1 MRLYWKLMLTYLAVI
16 LLVLAAAYGYMQP
29 AMHEFLTTQVGDSLA
44 REVRLAGTMLARELS
59 EGESAGDLD
68 DLADLVGR
76 QLRVRVTL
84 IDSTG
89 RVAGDSEVRREG
101 LQELENH
108 ANRPEVI
115 EAWAGA
121 VGRSVRHSDTL
132 DTDMLYVAR
141 VASGVRGGRMVVRL
155 AMPVH
160 DVSQMQSRV
169 GGVIRIALGFGLL
182 LAALMAYAM
191 SRLASRP
198 ITDMARVARSV
209 AAGDFTAH
217 ANVPVTSAV
226 ELRDLGTA
234 LNEMRSEIQRR
245 ITDITVNNSRS
256 EAVFSSITEGIL
268 VTDQDG
274 RILMT
279 NRAFN
284 RLFGVD
290 RSGKGRMSVELI
302 RNAEVQDAIEQTL
315 SSGEATTQDMALRG
329 VPERNFDVHVAPIV
343 QDGAGIGAVA
353 VFYDITE
360 LRELERVRKDF
371 VANVSHELRTPLTAI
386 KGCADTLADG
396 ALSDQEAAER
406 FVRTIINHSNRLESL
421 LSDLLDL
428 SRLESGKL
436 SVSREA
442 CPVSRIVDGATAAVR
457 LFAEE
462 KEISILPA
470 VDTDVAVRCDPEL
483 VEQALVNLLDNAV
496 KYTPNGGSIRVAVRE
511 LGEAPVDAAAFSR
524 TASPASTYRPLPS
537 SQQMLDL
544 RVPEGESRGRIA
556 IEVTDTGIGIP
567 SDALPRLFERFYRVD
582 KGRSR
587 AMGGTGLGLS
597 IVRHLMHAHGEDVYV
612 TSELGKGST
621 FGITLTLAGGH
632 SPQVS

>member
-1 MRLYWKLMLTYLAVI
+1 MRLYWKLMLIYLAVI

-29 AMHEFLTTQVGDSLA
+29 AMHEFLTAQVGDTLA
-44 REVRLAGTMLARELS
+44 REVRLAGTMVARRLS
-59 EGESAGDLD
+59 NGEAAGDLD
-68 DLADLVGR
+68 DLADLIGR
-76 QLRVRVTL
+76 QLGVRATL
-84 IDSTG
+84 VDSTG
-89 RVAGDSEVRREG
+89 QVAGDSEVRREG

-132 DTDMLYVAR
+132 ETDMLYVAR
-141 VASGVRGGRMVVRL
+141 VVSGVSGGRMVVRL

-160 DVSQMQSRV
+160 DVSRMQSRV

-182 LAALMAYAM
+182 LAALMAYVM

-209 AAGDFTAH
+209 AAGDFTAQ
-217 ANVPVTSAV
+217 ADVPASSAV

-268 VTDQDG
+268 VTDQEG
-274 RILMT
+274 RVLMT

-290 RSGKGRMSVELI
+290 RNGKGRMSVELI

-315 SSGEATTQDMALRG
+315 SSGEATTQDMAHRG
-329 VPERNFDVHVAPIV
+329 VPDRHFDVHVAPIL
-343 QDGAGIGAVA
+343 QDGVGIGAVA

-396 ALSDQEAAER
+396 ALADPEAAER
-406 FVRTIINHSNRLESL
+406 FVRTIINHSNRLENL

-436 SVSREA
+436 SLSREV
-442 CPVSRIVDGATAAVR
+442 CPVRRIVDGAAAAVR

-496 KYTPNGGSIRVAVRE
+496 KYTPNGGSVRVAVRE
-511 LGEAPVDAAAFSR
+511 LGGTPVDAAASSR
-524 TASPASTYRPLPS
+524 TVSPASTYRPLPS

-632 SPQVS
+632 SQQVS